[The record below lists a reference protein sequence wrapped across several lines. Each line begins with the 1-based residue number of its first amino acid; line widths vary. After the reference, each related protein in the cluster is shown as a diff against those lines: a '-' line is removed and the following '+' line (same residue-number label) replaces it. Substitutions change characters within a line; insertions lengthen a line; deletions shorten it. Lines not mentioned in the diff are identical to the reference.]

1 MTYRKTAHSIY
12 SLKYHLVWITKYR
25 KPVLHGEIGK
35 RLRELIRQTCATL
48 EVYIE
53 SGHIASDHIHL
64 LVSVPPSTSVSQL
77 MQRLK
82 GRTSRLLLVEFG
94 ELKKQ
99 FWGSHMWARG
109 YFAASSGNV
118 TDEIIKQY
126 IESQG
131 ENLPPPDENDT
142 FSLGD

>member
-25 KPVLHGEIGK
+25 KLVLHGEIGK

-99 FWGSHMWARG
+99 FWGSHMAPRG
-109 YFAASSGNV
+109 YFAASSWNV
-118 TDEIIKQY
+118 TVEIIKQSM
-126 IESQG
+126 EPQG
-131 ENLPPPDENDT
+131 ENLPPPDENRT